1 MRFPR
6 SLHAFGLLLLTGAC
20 TDSDV
25 GAIGSNTES
34 DIANDAASLSP
45 ARLSLRAASAVS
57 AARQRPEE
65 MPQQIVRRYTDAI
78 TARRYA
84 EAWLLWEGQ
93 GSASGMTQ
101 QAFASSFARYASFK
115 ATIGTPF
122 DADAGAGQRFV
133 TVPVT
138 VTGMLRSGE
147 PFRLEGPVILH
158 KIADGIDS
166 DDPDAHRWRL
176 RSSEMKPR
184 LGLPADVHS
193 NPRYSAG
200 LFIQTTGSVTRIAH
214 P

>member
-6 SLHAFGLLLLTGAC
+6 SLRALGLLLLTGAC
-20 TDSDV
+20 TGSDV
-25 GAIGSNTES
+25 GAVGSNVES
-34 DIANDAASLSP
+34 YIANDAASLPP
-45 ARLSLRAASAVS
+45 ARLSPRAASAAS
-57 AARQRPEE
+57 TARQRSDET
-65 MPQQIVRRYTDAI
+65 PQQIVWRYTDAI
-78 TARRYA
+78 AARRYA

-93 GSASGMTQ
+93 GSASGMAQ
-101 QAFASSFARYASFK
+101 QAFASSFDQYASFK

-147 PFRLEGPVILH
+147 PLRLEGPVILH
-158 KIADGIDS
+158 KVADGIES

-184 LGLPADVHS
+184 KAAPGRWAS
-193 NPRYSAG
+193 
-200 LFIQTTGSVTRIAH
+200 
-214 P
+214 

>member
-6 SLHAFGLLLLTGAC
+6 SQRALGLLLMTCAC
-20 TDSDV
+20 TGSDV
-25 GAIGSNTES
+25 GAVGSNVES
-34 DIANDAASLSP
+34 YIANDATSLSP
-45 ARLSLRAASAVS
+45 ARLSPRAASAAS
-57 AARQRPEE
+57 TARRRPDET
-65 MPQQIVRRYTDAI
+65 PQQIVRRYTDAI
-78 TARRYA
+78 AARRFA
-84 EAWLLWEGQ
+84 DAWLLWEGQ

-101 QAFASSFARYASFK
+101 QVFASSFERYLRFK

-158 KIADGIDS
+158 KVADGIES

-184 LGLPADVHS
+184 LGAPGRRAC
-193 NPRYSAG
+193 
-200 LFIQTTGSVTRIAH
+200 
-214 P
+214 